1 MAGILA
7 SSLSFGSL
15 HFLLL
20 TQIRIAHIFHPAPK
34 PGISLNVL
42 HIQEDCVQQDRN
54 SASLERPADAV
65 AKTTVHVFIT
75 VSSLRKLLFVRL
87 FFSHLS
93 SVHQHSCTKSK
104 PHTIVRAVL
113 ELLHCHK

>member
-7 SSLSFGSL
+7 SSLIFGSL

-42 HIQEDCVQQDRN
+42 HIQEDCVPQDRN
-54 SASLERPADAV
+54 STSLERLADAV
-65 AKTTVHVFIT
+65 DKTTVIVFIT
-75 VSSLRKLLFVRL
+75 VSIIFLL
-87 FFSHLS
+87 
-93 SVHQHSCTKSK
+93 
-104 PHTIVRAVL
+104 AVV
-113 ELLHCHK
+113 